1 MDGSIIASLYV
12 RIQAFIDLHGK
23 ISLLAVVM
31 NVVVEGETPP
41 SATEALPQRRGRAS
55 GTCLTF
61 FKPSWKHVLNADF
74 LPILSLV

>member
-41 SATEALPQRRGRAS
+41 SASSQRRGRAS
-55 GTCLTF
+55 GTCL
-61 FKPSWKHVLNADF
+61 NNF
-74 LPILSLV
+74 L

>member
-41 SATEALPQRRGRAS
+41 SATEALPQRHTNQA
-55 GTCLTF
+55 GTY
-61 FKPSWKHVLNADF
+61 LNNF
-74 LPILSLV
+74 L

>member
-41 SATEALPQRRGRAS
+41 SATEALP
-55 GTCLTF
+55 L
-61 FKPSWKHVLNADF
+61 L
-74 LPILSLV
+74 